1 MTQRFPHDFWSG
13 RNLETKPDYR
23 WDASRPR
30 DMGRFA
36 PYGYSRGADWE
47 TLAPADPEE
56 VLLRHFIDETVL
68 DELDDE
74 PIDESPHACV
84 VEDLHPAGTP
94 TGLFIPEK
102 YEPNY
107 PYPVI
112 VWFHD
117 AGGDESEWL
126 SLMPQISTRNYF
138 GISLQGTMPVGN
150 TLRGGWDWP
159 NDAEVFSRLEKHLFQ
174 TLCELRRTFHIH
186 SERVFLAG
194 SGSGASAA
202 LRLFVN
208 RPEWFAGAFALG
220 GELSAF
226 DPKCAGQ
233 PELRDRRAFL
243 TMPSTEADAEAQMQN
258 LRLWRAAGLNLMT
271 EVDEDAGRPTSLRL
285 NQLNHWVMESICA
298 PV

>member
-13 RNLETKPDYR
+13 RNLETKPDCR
-23 WDASRPR
+23 RDASRPR

-36 PYGYSRGADWE
+36 PYGFSRETDWE

-56 VLLRHFIDETVL
+56 ELLRHFIDETVL
-68 DELDDE
+68 DEFDDE
-74 PIDESPHACV
+74 PIDDGSHACL
-84 VEDLHPAGTP
+84 VEDLHPAGVSA
-94 TGLFIPEK
+94 GLFIPEK

-107 PYPVI
+107 PYPVL

-126 SLMPQISTRNYF
+126 SLMPQVSERNYF
-138 GISLQGTMPVGN
+138 GLSLKGTVPAGN

-159 NDAEVFSRLEKHLFQ
+159 SDAEGLSRLEKQLFQ

-202 LRLFVN
+202 LRLLWN
-208 RPEWFAGAFALG
+208 RPEWFAGAFALR
-220 GELSAF
+220 GELPAF
-226 DPKCAGQ
+226 DPKRSVH
-233 PELRDRRAFL
+233 PELRDRRVFL
-243 TMPSTEADAEAQMQN
+243 TLPRSEADAEASQQN
-258 LRLWRAAGLNLMT
+258 LRLWRAAGLNLMID
-271 EVDEDAGRPTSLRL
+271 VAEDAGLPAPLRL